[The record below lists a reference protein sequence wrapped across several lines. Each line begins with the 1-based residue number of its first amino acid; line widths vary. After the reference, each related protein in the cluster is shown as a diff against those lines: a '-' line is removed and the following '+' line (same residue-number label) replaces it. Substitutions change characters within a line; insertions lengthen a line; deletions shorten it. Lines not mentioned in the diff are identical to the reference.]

1 MEDFFLSES
10 LWSLKREE
18 LYINSLDNLDNCFKK
33 KKHCVWEVGV
43 KGDGMSRTEGPP
55 YVPVYIT
62 LVFSR
67 IVQEP
72 SISQLFMARLDPLYT
87 ELDRWGMLCAS

>member
-1 MEDFFLSES
+1 ME
-10 LWSLKREE
+10 
-18 LYINSLDNLDNCFKK
+18 
-33 KKHCVWEVGV
+33 
-43 KGDGMSRTEGPP
+43 GDGMSRTEGPP

-87 ELDRWGMLCAS
+87 ELDR